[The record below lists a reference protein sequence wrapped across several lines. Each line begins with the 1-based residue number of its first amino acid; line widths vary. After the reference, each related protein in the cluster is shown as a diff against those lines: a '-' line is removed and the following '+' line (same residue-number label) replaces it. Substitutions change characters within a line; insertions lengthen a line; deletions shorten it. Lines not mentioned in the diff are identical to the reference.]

1 MTDKQTLKTFAEDI
15 GSIIPSVDSQTTRQY
30 GDGIGSEN
38 EERQI
43 ELIV

>member
-1 MTDKQTLKTFAEDI
+1 MTDRQTLKTLAEDI
-15 GSIIPSVDSQTTRQY
+15 ATVIPSVDSQTTGQY